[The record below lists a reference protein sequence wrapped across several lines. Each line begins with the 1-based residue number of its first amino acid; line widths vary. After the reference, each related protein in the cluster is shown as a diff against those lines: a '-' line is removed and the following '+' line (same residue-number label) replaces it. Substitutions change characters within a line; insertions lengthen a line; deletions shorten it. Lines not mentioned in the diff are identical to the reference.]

1 MDQHYE
7 LGRSA
12 AVWHP
17 SPDFIRGSHV
27 EQAMPRMSIKPDLA
41 HAESSYDEFYRRS
54 IAEPDEFWRA
64 TLDEIG
70 VEWFEQFSRVV
81 DLSNG
86 PQWPRW
92 FPGGK
97 LNLVHNAVV
106 RHLKSNRARQPAI
119 IWEGEDGAVAKMSF
133 AELLQRVGRTANM
146 LHRMGVGRGDRV
158 GLFLPMLPETA
169 IAALAVAHI
178 GAIFV
183 PIFSGYG
190 AEAAAVRLRDSDA
203 RLLITADG
211 FYRRGQIIPLIE
223 HAREAADAARCV
235 ETIIAVIRVNR
246 NFRADGIVRWDAAVQ
261 DSLDSKSPPP
271 EPMDSMDPFMLIYT
285 SGTTGKP
292 KGTVHYHAGFPLKG
306 AQDMAHLFDL
316 RAGEVMFWFTD
327 MGWMMG
333 PWLILGALTL
343 GATAFMYEGAPD
355 YPRPDRIWS
364 MVERHRITHLGISP
378 TLVRSLI
385 PFGTEPIRHH
395 DLSSLRILGS
405 TGEVWNPEAYMWL
418 FNEVGQKRLPI
429 INYSGGTEVAG
440 GLLGCTTFRPI
451 KPCGF
456 NTAVPGIEAVALDES
471 GQRVVDAVGELAA
484 LNAWPGMTNG
494 FWRDP
499 QRYLDTYWSKFDN
512 VWVHGDWAMR
522 DSEGHWYLLGR
533 SDDTLKIAG
542 KRLGPAEVE
551 AVAGQCEGVKESAAV
566 GVPHPTKGEAPVL
579 FVVLLPACEPSPD
592 RGREIADKVAQALGK
607 PLRPQEIYFV
617 PDLPRTRNAKIMRR
631 VLRAV
636 HLGEEPGDLSGL
648 ENPAALKQI
657 PRAGGADSA
666 PGSSVT

>member
-1 MDQHYE
+1 MDQKHE
-7 LGRSA
+7 LGRA
-12 AVWHP
+12 APVWYP
-17 SPDFIRGSHV
+17 TPDYICGSHV
-27 EQAMPRMSIKPDLA
+27 DNVMRAMGITLDMA
-41 HAESSYDEFYRRS
+41 HPENAYSEFYRRS
-54 IAEPDEFWRA
+54 ITEPEAFWRA

-70 VEWFEQFSRVV
+70 VEWFEPFTRVA
-81 DLSNG
+81 DLSG
-86 PQWPRW
+86 GIQWPRW
-92 FPGGK
+92 FPDGR
-97 LNLVHNAVV
+97 LNLAHNAVF
-106 RHLKSNRARQPAI
+106 RHLKTSRAGQPAI
-119 IWEGEDGAVAKMSF
+119 IWEGEDGAVVRLSY
-133 AELLQRVGRTANM
+133 AELAREVELAAVALRQLGM
-146 LHRMGVGRGDRV
+146 SKGDRA

-169 IAALAVAHI
+169 VAALAITHI

-190 AEAAAVRLRDSDA
+190 AEAAAVRLRDSNA
-203 RLLITADG
+203 KLLITADA
-211 FYRRGQIIPLIE
+211 FYRRGQAVPLGGI
-223 HAREAADAARCV
+223 ARQAAKIAGCV
-235 ETIIAVIRVNR
+235 ESIIAVRRMNPDFQAEGIVNWDEAIQR
-246 NFRADGIVRWDAAVQ
+246 SHTADNFR
-261 DSLDSKSPPP
+261 P
-271 EPMDSMDPFMLIYT
+271 EPMQSMDPFMLIHT

-355 YPRPDRIWS
+355 YPDPGRIWS
-364 MVERHRITHLGISP
+364 MVERHKVTHLGISP
-378 TLVRSLI
+378 TLVRALI
-385 PFGTEPIRHH
+385 PSGTEPVRGH
-395 DLSSLRILGS
+395 DLSSLRVLGS

-418 FNEVGQKRLPI
+418 FNEVGQRRRPI

-440 GLLGCTTFRPI
+440 GLLGCTVFRPI

-456 NTAVPGIEAVALDES
+456 NTAVPGVETVALDEN
-471 GQRVVDAVGELAA
+471 GKGVIDAVGELAV

-494 FWRDP
+494 FWQDP
-499 QRYLDTYWSKFDN
+499 QRYIETYWSRFDN

-522 DSEGHWYLLGR
+522 DGDGHWYLLGR

-551 AVAGQCEGVKESAAV
+551 AAAGQCAGVKESAAV
-566 GVPHPTKGEAPVL
+566 GVPHATKGETPIL
-579 FVVLLPACEPSPD
+579 FVVLLPGYQASANLSTA
-592 RGREIADKVAQALGK
+592 IADKVAEALGK
-607 PLRPQEIYFV
+607 PLRPQEVYFV

-636 HLGEEPGDLSGL
+636 HLGQEPGDLSGL
-648 ENPAALKQI
+648 ENPSALAQI
-657 PRAGGADSA
+657 PRA
-666 PGSSVT
+666 SVR